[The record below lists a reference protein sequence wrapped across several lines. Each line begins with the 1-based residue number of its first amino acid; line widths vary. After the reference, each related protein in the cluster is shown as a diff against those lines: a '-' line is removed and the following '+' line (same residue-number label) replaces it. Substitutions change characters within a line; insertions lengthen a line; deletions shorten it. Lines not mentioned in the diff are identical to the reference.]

1 VRRRSCSRY
10 QIPSHYPLLPRNV
23 SVLDECSECS
33 KATMATNATPL
44 SLVLSLFVCLVL
56 FFFFPP
62 SPLLPLPPSFHRSSF
77 YPFSIFVVCE
87 WMMRQ
92 RRLGV
97 LGLVSL
103 YLGEFWVCLLEG
115 FRGIFH
121 LLRH

>member
-10 QIPSHYPLLPRNV
+10 QIPSHYPHLPRNV
-23 SVLDECSECS
+23 WVLDECSERS

-44 SLVLSLFVCLVL
+44 SLVRSLYVCLFG
-56 FFFFPP
+56 FFSFFPP
-62 SPLLPLPPSFHRSSF
+62 PPLLFFLFLLPSFCL
-77 YPFSIFVVCE
+77 FSIFVVCE

-97 LGLVSL
+97 LGVVSL

-115 FRGIFH
+115 FRGIFIC
-121 LLRH
+121 